1 MSKTGAEA
9 DFRADKIRSALMH
22 GRKKVNYKNYVFDL
36 YGTLVDIRTD
46 EDAPGL
52 WEKLSLFYGFYDAC
66 YTPEELKKR
75 YESLVEGE
83 EADLHEAH
91 PEIRIETVF
100 AKLFEEKGAYAD
112 MTLAI
117 HAGQFFRILSTEY
130 VRLYDGATELLSGL
144 KNAGKNVYLLSNA
157 QRIFTEYELHLLG
170 IADYFDDIF
179 ISSEFGV
186 KKPEQRFFRMLMEK
200 HCLSVGDTM
209 MIGNDGRCDIDG
221 AKSAGMAAFYI
232 HSNISPELSTETGR
246 DASGAQYTIPVYP
259 KADLVLPEMDL
270 KKAAQLLLEK
280 V

>member
-1 MSKTGAEA
+1 MKYEN
-9 DFRADKIRSALMH
+9 F
-22 GRKKVNYKNYVFDL
+22 VFDL

-52 WEKLSLFYGFYDAC
+52 WEKFSLFYGYYDAR
-66 YTPEELKKR
+66 YTPEELKR
-75 YESLVEGE
+75 SYESLVEGE

-91 PEIRIETVF
+91 PEIQIETVF
-100 AKLFEEKGAYAD
+100 AKLFEEKGVNAD
-112 MTLAI
+112 MTLAV

-130 VRLYDGATELLSGL
+130 IRLYDGAPELLSGL
-144 KNAGKNVYLLSNA
+144 KQAGKKVYLLSNA

-200 HCLSVGDTM
+200 HGLSVSDTI
-209 MIGNDGRCDIDG
+209 MIGNDGTCDIDG
-221 AKSAGMAAFYI
+221 AKSVGMASFYI
-232 HSNISPELSTETGR
+232 HSNISPELKTETAA
-246 DASGAQYTIPVYP
+246 DASGAMHNIPVYP
-259 KADLVLPEMDL
+259 KADFVLPEMDL
-270 KKAAQLLLEK
+270 KKAAQLLLER